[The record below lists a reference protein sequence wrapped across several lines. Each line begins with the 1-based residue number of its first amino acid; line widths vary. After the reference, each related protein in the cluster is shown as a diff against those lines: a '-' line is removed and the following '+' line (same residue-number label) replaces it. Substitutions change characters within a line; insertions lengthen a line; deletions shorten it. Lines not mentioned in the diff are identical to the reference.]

1 VRLFTVEEANALLP
15 KVEGM
20 LIELQR
26 QAAVLAE
33 KQQELAEA
41 QVHASSNGHS
51 VAEKL
56 AAAQRELDQLVAC
69 GHDPQRMTDMLK
81 ALGLDAKAVARAE
94 PALLRDMQRICGVCQ
109 AAEECASELAA
120 GTAVHNYR
128 DFCINTPTLDALSA
142 AAKAQ
147 A

>member
-1 VRLFTVEEANALLP
+1 MTMRVLSEWVKWRRERAELDQMLGWEHDRLARDIGVTP
-15 KVEGM
+15 G
-20 LIELQR
+20 
-26 QAAVLAE
+26 
-33 KQQELAEA
+33 
-41 QVHASSNGHS
+41 
-51 VAEKL
+51 
-56 AAAQRELDQLVAC
+56 ELDQLVAC